1 MHDPNSLLKF
11 PRSREGRKLLARWY
25 GESRASSESTRWEQL
40 AELAL
45 SDGDVHKATFISSPG
60 RTELGGNHTDHN
72 DGRVLCAAVHLD
84 SLACVTA
91 RDDLMVELHSEGWSE
106 PFRVDLGD
114 LEPKP
119 TEHGKP
125 EALIRGVAAAI
136 SRRGGLIGGFS
147 GRMTSAVPAG
157 SGLSSSASVEL
168 LLGQIQNA
176 LYNQNR
182 IPPAELAM
190 AGKEA
195 ENLFFGKPCG
205 LMDQMAC
212 ALGGISAIDFGRPE
226 KPRWA
231 RVPFDFEK
239 AGYVLAVVNAGGNH
253 ADLTDDYAAIPAEMH
268 AVAELFGLPS
278 LRKLT
283 LERLIRKSAEIR
295 EKAGDRALLRSIHFV
310 NESDRARDMATA
322 LDEDRLKRYLKLVK
336 RSGDSSWRLLQNV
349 MTPGAVRDQSLAVA
363 IELSKVFI
371 GKYGAVRVHGGGF
384 AGTIQAYIRLDRA
397 QEYADFM
404 DARFGQGATNI
415 LHIRPD
421 GAGEALA

>member
-1 MHDPNSLLKF
+1 MHNPDSLLKL
-11 PRSREGRKLLARWY
+11 PRSREGKKLLARWY
-25 GESRASSESTRWEQL
+25 GESRVSSEATRWEQL
-40 AELAL
+40 AELTLTA
-45 SDGDVHKATFISSPG
+45 SDGPQATFISSPG

-84 SLACVTA
+84 SLACVTP
-91 RDDLMVELHSEGWSE
+91 RDDLSVELYSEGWAE
-106 PFRVDLGD
+106 PFKVDLGD

-119 TEHGKP
+119 AERGKP

-136 SRRGGLIGGFS
+136 ARRGGKSGGFS

-168 LLGQIQNA
+168 LFGQIQNA

-182 IPPAELAM
+182 IPPVELAM

-231 RVPFDFEK
+231 HVSFDFEK

-295 EKAGDRALLRSIHFV
+295 EKSGDRALLRAIHFV
-310 NESDRARDMATA
+310 RESDRSRDMAEA
-322 LDEDRLKRYLKLVK
+322 LSDDRLKKYLKLVK
-336 RSGDSSWRLLQNV
+336 SSGDSSWRLLQNV
-349 MTPGAVRDQSLAVA
+349 MIPGSVRDQSLAVA
-363 IELSKVFI
+363 IELTKAFI
-371 GKYGAVRVHGGGF
+371 GKSGAVRVHGGGF
-384 AGTIQAYIRLDRA
+384 AGTIQAYIRRDQA
-397 QEYADFM
+397 QEYTDFM
-404 DARFGQGATNI
+404 DARFGPGATTI

-421 GAGEALA
+421 GAGEALL

>member
-1 MHDPNSLLKF
+1 VHDPDSLLKL

-25 GESRASSESTRWEQL
+25 GESRASSEAARWERL
-40 AELAL
+40 AELTL
-45 SDGDVHKATFISSPG
+45 SGSNFSQATFVSSPG

-84 SLACVTA
+84 SLACVA
-91 RDDLMVELHSEGWSE
+91 PRDDLLVELHSEGWAE

-114 LEPKP
+114 LEPRP
-119 TEHGKP
+119 AERGKP

-136 SRRGGLIGGFS
+136 SRKGGMIGGFS

-157 SGLSSSASVEL
+157 SGLSSSASVEVL
-168 LLGQIQNA
+168 FGQIQNA
-176 LYNQNR
+176 LHNQNR

-195 ENLFFGKPCG
+195 ENLHFGKPCG

-226 KPRWA
+226 KPKWA
-231 RVPFDFEK
+231 RVSFDFEK

-278 LRKLT
+278 LRKLS
-283 LERLIRKSAEIR
+283 LDKLIRKSSEIR
-295 EKAGDRALLRSIHFV
+295 EKAGDRALLRAIHFV
-310 NESDRARDMATA
+310 SENERAEGMAAA
-322 LDEDRLKRYLKLVK
+322 LDDGKLRKYLKLVR

-363 IELSKVFI
+363 IELTKAFI
-371 GKYGAVRVHGGGF
+371 GKDGAVRVHGGGF
-384 AGTIQAYIRLDRA
+384 AGTIQTYVKLEQA
-397 QEYADFM
+397 QDYLDFM
-404 DARFGQGATNI
+404 DARFGPGATTI

-421 GAGEALA
+421 GAGEALL

>member
-1 MHDPNSLLKF
+1 MHNPDSLLKL

-25 GESRASSESTRWEQL
+25 GESRASSEAARWERL
-40 AELAL
+40 AELML
-45 SDGDVHKATFISSPG
+45 SIGDVQKATFISSPG

-84 SLACVTA
+84 SLACVA
-91 RDDLMVELHSEGWSE
+91 PQDGLMVELHSEGWAE

-114 LEPKP
+114 LEPRP
-119 TEHGKP
+119 AERGTP

-136 SRRGGLIGGFS
+136 SRRGGNIGGFS
-147 GRMTSAVPAG
+147 GMMTSAVPAG
-157 SGLSSSASVEL
+157 SGLSSSASVEVL
-168 LLGQIQNA
+168 FGQIQNA

-182 IPPAELAM
+182 IPPVELAM

-195 ENLFFGKPCG
+195 ENLHFGKPCG

-226 KPRWA
+226 KPKWA
-231 RVPFDFEK
+231 RVSFDFEK
-239 AGYVLAVVNAGGNH
+239 AGYVLAVVYAGGNH

-278 LRKLT
+278 LRKLSF
-283 LERLIRKSAEIR
+283 ERLIRKSAEIR
-295 EKAGDRALLRSIHFV
+295 EKAGDRALLRAIHFV

-322 LDEDRLKRYLKLVK
+322 LDEDRLKKYLKLVK

-363 IELSKVFI
+363 IELTKAFI
-371 GKYGAVRVHGGGF
+371 GKDGAVRVHGGGF
-384 AGTIQAYIRLDRA
+384 AGTIQTYVKLEQAE
-397 QEYADFM
+397 EYLEFM
-404 DARFGQGATNI
+404 DARFGPGATTI

-421 GAGEALA
+421 GAGEALL

>member
-1 MHDPNSLLKF
+1 VHDPDSLLKL
-11 PRSREGRKLLARWY
+11 PRSREGKKLLARWY
-25 GESRASSESTRWEQL
+25 GESRASSEAARWEQL
-40 AELAL
+40 AELTLAAN
-45 SDGDVHKATFISSPG
+45 DVPQATFVSSPG

-84 SLACVTA
+84 SLACVA
-91 RDDLMVELHSEGWSE
+91 PRNDKIVELYSEGWLE

-114 LEPKP
+114 LEPNP
-119 TEHGKP
+119 AEVGKP

-136 SRRGGLIGGFS
+136 SRKDGKTGGFY

-168 LLGQIQNA
+168 LFGQIQNA

-182 IPPAELAM
+182 IPPVELAM

-195 ENLFFGKPCG
+195 ENLHFGKPCG

-226 KPRWA
+226 KPGWA
-231 RVPFDFEK
+231 RVSFDFEK

-253 ADLTDDYAAIPAEMH
+253 ADLTGDYAAIPAEMR

-278 LRKLT
+278 LRKLSF
-283 LERLIRKSAEIR
+283 ERLIRKSAEIR
-295 EKAGDRALLRSIHFV
+295 EKAGDRALLRAIHFV
-310 NESDRARDMATA
+310 HESDRARDMATA
-322 LDEDRLKRYLKLVK
+322 LDDDRLKKYLKLVK

-363 IELSKVFI
+363 IELSKAFI
-371 GKYGAVRVHGGGF
+371 GKNGAVRVHGGGF
-384 AGTIQAYIRLDRA
+384 AGTIQVYIKLDRA
-397 QEYADFM
+397 QEYTDFM
-404 DARFGQGATNI
+404 DARFGQGATTI

-421 GAGEALA
+421 GAGEATV